1 MRKFNLLRIF
11 VSVVVILC
19 LCLAASFAQEQ
30 KQRRP
35 TMAEMLRK
43 SFENKRGG
51 ATEDNKGVGDEE
63 SGEAD
68 KEFEQ
73 EMLEEQTDAKTV
85 DPNKPKDPF
94 DAVEREGKNESREWI
109 YGTQENRL
117 ALSRQVQSQITAE
130 LNYIRKAAEAEGA
143 QQTLEAID
151 KVIANRKVRFT
162 RIDTRIRE
170 ERAKATQ
177 NQNSDARQGVR
188 GRAATGTGRG
198 ATGRGGTTGTGRG
211 GAATGR
217 TRGQQEAGPRGR
229 MYQGQGQ
236 QGTRGSQNGN

>member
-11 VSVVVILC
+11 VSVTVILC
-19 LCLAASFAQEQ
+19 LCLAVSFAQEQ
-30 KQRRP
+30 KERRP

-43 SFENKRGG
+43 SFEKKRGG
-51 ATEDNKGVGDEE
+51 AAEDIQGVGDEE
-63 SGEAD
+63 SGEED

-73 EMLEEQTDAKTV
+73 EMQEEQAGAETV

-94 DAVEREGKNESREWI
+94 DVVERGGKDESREWI

-198 ATGRGGTTGTGRG
+198 ATGRGG
-211 GAATGR
+211 AATGR

>member
-1 MRKFNLLRIF
+1 MRKFDLLRIF
-11 VSVVVILC
+11 VSVTVILC
-19 LCLAASFAQEQ
+19 LCLAVSFAQEQ
-30 KQRRP
+30 KERRP

-43 SFENKRGG
+43 SFEKKRGG
-51 ATEDNKGVGDEE
+51 AAEDIQGVGDEE
-63 SGEAD
+63 SGEED

-73 EMLEEQTDAKTV
+73 EMQEEQAGAETV

-94 DAVEREGKNESREWI
+94 DVVERGGKDESREWI

-117 ALSRQVQSQITAE
+117 SLSRQVQSQITAE
-130 LNYIRKAAEAEGA
+130 LNYIRKTAEAEGA
-143 QQTLEAID
+143 QQTLAAID
-151 KVIANRKVRFT
+151 KVITNRKARFA
-162 RIDTRIRE
+162 RIETRIRE

-177 NQNSDARQGVR
+177 NQNSDTRQGVR

-198 ATGRGGTTGTGRG
+198 TTGTGRG
-211 GAATGR
+211 GTTTGR

-236 QGTRGSQNGN
+236 QGTRGRQNGTN